1 MEGSLLGRR
10 AEREGVGAVLVIDPA
25 AAKAE
30 DGPAHRLDRDGARED
45 EQVAPGQR
53 GAVLELERGEQVP
66 RLIQI
71 GVVLPRALR
80 VEALPAALGAAAP
93 IGDAV
98 AATIVPSEAHKKG
111 SVGAVVRRPDGLR
124 AREEVEQVALDGVP
138 VHTRRVRRRTRA
150 QRWVVERER
159 RAVEGGGE
167 GGGTKRGGDGR
178 EEREHEWG
186 GRRSVFRAPSSRL
199 GRFLGKGAEL
209 LASTHTAL

>member
-1 MEGSLLGRR
+1 MARAHPHVALRVDVDQALSFAHGNRAKRRRAVAVDGARVEGSLLGRR

-111 SVGAVVRRPDGLR
+111 SVGAVVRRPD
-124 AREEVEQVALDGVP
+124 E
-138 VHTRRVRRRTRA
+138 
-150 QRWVVERER
+150 
-159 RAVEGGGE
+159 
-167 GGGTKRGGDGR
+167 
-178 EEREHEWG
+178 
-186 GRRSVFRAPSSRL
+186 
-199 GRFLGKGAEL
+199 
-209 LASTHTAL
+209 

>member
-111 SVGAVVRRPDGLR
+111 SVGAVVCRPDRLR
-124 AREEVEQVALDGVP
+124 AREEVEQVALDSVP

-159 RAVEGGGE
+159 RAVEGPGGA
-167 GGGTKRGGDGR
+167 KRGGDGR

-186 GRRSVFRAPSSRL
+186 WSFSVPSAFAARASSFLLTLVRL
-199 GRFLGKGAEL
+199 
-209 LASTHTAL
+209 